1 MSPKNNDICLIC
13 GKEKYSDFQSLG
25 DLEYETSGKYSFN
38 SCKTC
43 ALIWITPLLDQKGLE
58 ALYPPHYHGFN
69 TNSNFL
75 ISKLYSLVYY
85 FRFKKYFKYL
95 ESKNTSL
102 LDVGCADATYFK
114 NLSRKLKNLTCHGVE
129 NNAEIVDKARK
140 DGLSI
145 FLGTIDDVPSNLSFD
160 LIIMNNLIEHVID
173 PLAELKAAGRLL
185 KPGGKIFL
193 ETPNTDSWDFQI
205 MRRYWGGLHTPRH
218 TFLFNPN
225 SFSKLSKQANLSVQ
239 TIFFPINTD
248 HWALSIQNYFQTT
261 NLLCCKLKN
270 GRAWYFKYLLLLFI
284 PLNFIQKIFGKTGS
298 MEIILANE

>member
-1 MSPKNNDICLIC
+1 MSFKNNDTCYIC

-38 SCKTC
+38 FCKSCSLT
-43 ALIWITPLLDQKGLE
+43 WITPILDQKGLE
-58 ALYPPHYHGFN
+58 ALYPPNYHGFN

-75 ISKLYSLVYY
+75 ISKLYSIVYY
-85 FRFKKYFKYL
+85 FRFKKYSEYL
-95 ESKNTSL
+95 KSKNPSL
-102 LDVGCADATYFK
+102 LDVGCADAAYFK
-114 NLSRKLKNLTCHGVE
+114 NLSKKIKNLTCHGVE
-129 NNAEIVDKARK
+129 NNAEIVNKAKK

-173 PLAELKAAGRLL
+173 PLEDLKTASRLL

-193 ETPNTDSWDFQI
+193 ETPNTDSWDFKI

-218 TFLFNPN
+218 TFLFNPK
-225 SFSKLSKQANLSVQ
+225 SFSELSKEANLSLQ

-248 HWALSIQNYFQTT
+248 HWALSIQNYLQT
-261 NLLCCKLKN
+261 NKLFKCNLKN
-270 GRAWYFKYLLLLFI
+270 GRAWYFKYLLFLFI
-284 PLNFIQKIFGKTGS
+284 PLNFIQKILGKTGS
-298 MEIILANE
+298 MEIILSNE